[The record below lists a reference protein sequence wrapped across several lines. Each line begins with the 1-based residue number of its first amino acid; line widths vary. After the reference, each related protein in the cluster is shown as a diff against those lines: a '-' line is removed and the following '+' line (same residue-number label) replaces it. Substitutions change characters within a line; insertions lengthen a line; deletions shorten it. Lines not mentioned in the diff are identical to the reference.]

1 MAEAATE
8 SSGSKWQLTARREA
22 AITAAAVA
30 LNHDFWRV
38 NNLLAASPWAGNLS
52 PSPSPSRARFA
63 SYLNLVAR
71 AGALEACSKNKVISG
86 ATCRWHAMQ
95 LLMPHAAVALVALSR
110 CRSILLAKLLQR
122 LNSEYV
128 TFFKC
133 CCCSRTK
140 AATST
145 KSAAAAVGVR
155 VRVSVGDAAR
165 RVAFPRLGN
174 VQTCP
179 LPSCH
184 TATELWLT
192 HSKSVLATPHD
203 GRRRCHNSC

>member
-1 MAEAATE
+1 MRFNWGKTPADAE
-8 SSGSKWQLTARREA
+8 SSGSGSGSSSKWQLTARREA

-52 PSPSPSRARFA
+52 PSPSRARLA

-95 LLMPHAAVALVALSR
+95 LLMLHLLLRLSVFLSL
-110 CRSILLAKLLQR
+110 CRSILLA
-122 LNSEYV
+122 NSEYV
-128 TFFKC
+128 TFFK

-145 KSAAAAVGVR
+145 KSAAAVGLAAAAAAT
-155 VRVSVGDAAR
+155 SVAR
-165 RVAFPRLGN
+165 RVAFPRLVN
-174 VQTCP
+174 VQTCR
-179 LPSCH
+179 L
-184 TATELWLT
+184 
-192 HSKSVLATPHD
+192 
-203 GRRRCHNSC
+203 